1 MKKTIQNKLTAL
13 FAANNAQFSPDCA
26 IRGVELHDACDNAVD
41 TIHAFGSGKINNGNE
56 EDAISSV
63 VAGVVAV
70 KGHAPNHLDFAN
82 RAEEAGVSLDG
93 FYNGWNAGLKM
104 MEDANYCIKPAVT
117 GAKRRKSAY
126 LTPNDKC
133 HTLKQI
139 WTGVPNKKRKKKTLQ
154 QLINGLVKQHGRNAV
169 VQCVE
174 NAG

>member
-1 MKKTIQNKLTAL
+1 MKKTIQNKLSAI
-13 FAANNAQFSPDCA
+13 FEANNAQFSLNCA
-26 IRGVELHDACDNAVD
+26 IRGVEMHDACDNTVD
-41 TIHAFGSGKINNGNE
+41 AIHAFGSTVNE
-56 EDAISSV
+56 DDAIASI

-70 KGHAPNHLDFAN
+70 KGHAPNHLDFAT
-82 RAEEAGVSLDG
+82 RAKEAGVSLDG

-104 MEDANYCIKPAVT
+104 MEDANYCIKPAII

-139 WTGVPNKKRKKKTLQ
+139 WVGVPNKKRKKKTLQ
-154 QLINGLVKQHGRNAV
+154 QQINSLVKQHGRNAV
-169 VQCVE
+169 AQCVE